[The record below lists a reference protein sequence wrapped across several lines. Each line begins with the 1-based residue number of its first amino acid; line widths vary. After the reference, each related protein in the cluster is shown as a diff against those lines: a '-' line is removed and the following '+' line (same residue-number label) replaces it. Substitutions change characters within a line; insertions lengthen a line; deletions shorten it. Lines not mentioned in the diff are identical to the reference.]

1 MSFTVLEAE
10 PSLNKYLYYF
20 VSYLYF
26 CCSKRFH
33 NSHIAASFQVILK
46 ENRLQIYIKQWNCLV
61 KSELFLY
68 KSINFRECKDN
79 QLSLPLKWYSQH
91 LLRPPPP
98 ILHPPRHLLI
108 QFSFLLSKTFRIVN
122 FQQTDNGEAEVFEKQ
137 QMTQK
142 RRRRSWHNQ
151 QMTLERIMRSWMR
164 RHKSSPWGGWSHSW
178 RSKIGG
184 GHR

>member
-98 ILHPPRHLLI
+98 ILHPPRHLL
-108 QFSFLLSKTFRIVN
+108 FSPIKDFPDSELP
-122 FQQTDNGEAEVFEKQ
+122 TDRQ
-137 QMTQK
+137 
-142 RRRRSWHNQ
+142 
-151 QMTLERIMRSWMR
+151 
-164 RHKSSPWGGWSHSW
+164 WGGWGLW
-178 RSKIGG
+178 ETADDTEKKAEVLT
-184 GHR
+184 

>member
-108 QFSFLLSKTFRIVN
+108 QFSFRIVN
-122 FQQTDNGEAEVFEKQ
+122 FQQTDIAMG
-137 QMTQK
+137 
-142 RRRRSWHNQ
+142 RPRSLRNSRWHRK
-151 QMTLERIMRSWMR
+151 E
-164 RHKSSPWGGWSHSW
+164 
-178 RSKIGG
+178 GG
-184 GHR
+184 GLDVTNRWHRRG

>member
-91 LLRPPPP
+91 LLRPPPL
-98 ILHPPRHLLI
+98 IFHPPRHLLI

-142 RRRRSWHNQ
+142 RRRRSWRNQ
-151 QMTLERIMRSWMR
+151 QMTPERIMRSWMR
-164 RHKSSPWGGWSHSW
+164 RQKSSPWGGWSHSW